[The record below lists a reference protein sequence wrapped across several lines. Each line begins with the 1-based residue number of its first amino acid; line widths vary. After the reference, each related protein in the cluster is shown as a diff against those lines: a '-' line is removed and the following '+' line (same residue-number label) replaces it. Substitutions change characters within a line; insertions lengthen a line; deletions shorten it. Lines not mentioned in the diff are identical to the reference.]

1 MNKPLLALPV
11 LLALALTACGSSGT
25 TTAGTS
31 ARPAE
36 PTSTADAPSRTP
48 GAAAT
53 TYPVTVKNC
62 GRSVTFAKAPTRI
75 VSGWSTAT
83 ELLLDLG
90 AGDRIVGQY
99 NTAGSGPSAAHAAAY
114 TKVPVLS
121 DSAPSKESLL
131 AAAPDLIYADGN
143 YLFDGKQLPTVDD
156 LAESGTQ
163 VLVLSGFC
171 NASGSSTV
179 TDVKD
184 DLAALGPAL
193 DVNGTADELARTVDD
208 RLQAVVD
215 ETATAQDVPM
225 AVVGSYDEA
234 LYVYDGVYTDIVDRA
249 GGSNVFAGTLPA
261 GKYFAELSAEQL
273 TAENPG
279 TLLYLTAVGES
290 EKDAQAYLDEA
301 FPTVAAVKD
310 DRVLFLPQEESSNLR
325 GIDGVEAVAQGLARL
340 G

>member
-1 MNKPLLALPV
+1 MNKPLLALPA
-11 LLALALTACGSSGT
+11 LLALILTACGSNGT
-25 TTAGTS
+25 TTGGAS
-31 ARPAE
+31 APSAE
-36 PTSTADAPSRTP
+36 PTTTATAPT
-48 GAAAT
+48 GASGAGT
-53 TYPVTVKNC
+53 TYPVTVQNC
-62 GRSVTFAKAPTRI
+62 GRSVTFDEAPTRI

-90 AGDRIVGQY
+90 AGDRVVGQY
-99 NTAGSGPSAAHAAAY
+99 NTASSGPSAEHAADYA
-114 TKVPVLS
+114 KVPVLAE
-121 DSAPSKESLL
+121 SAPSKESLL
-131 AAAPDLIYADGN
+131 AAAPDLIYADGS
-143 YLFDGKQLPTVDD
+143 YLFDGEQLPTVDD

-171 NASGSSTV
+171 EDGGSSKV

-193 DVNGTADELARTVDD
+193 DASGPAEKLAGTVDA
-208 RLQAVVD
+208 RLQAVAD
-215 ETATAQDVPM
+215 ETEAAQDVPM
-225 AVVGSYDEA
+225 AVVGSYDGA

-249 GGSNVFAGTLPA
+249 GGTNAFAGTLPA
-261 GKYFAELSAEQL
+261 GKFFGELSAEQL
-273 TAENPG
+273 TAEDPG

-290 EKDAQAYLDEA
+290 EQDAQAYLDEA

-325 GIDGVEAVAQGLARL
+325 GIDGLEAVAQGLAGL